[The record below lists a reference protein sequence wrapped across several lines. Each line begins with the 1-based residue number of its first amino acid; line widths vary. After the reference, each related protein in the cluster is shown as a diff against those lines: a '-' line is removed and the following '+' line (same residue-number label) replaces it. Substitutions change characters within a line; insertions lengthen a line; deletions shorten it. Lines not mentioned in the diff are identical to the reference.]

1 MLIGKYPKDGLTG
14 LRKRLE
20 EESDCSELSL
30 TRIMENTGNKSR
42 YNKTKWLS
50 LCQMPFLISH
60 YCCTVMK
67 KSPMGI
73 YSRQHHQY
81 PYIGTMAEESNLRK
95 SAWIRHGCNAF
106 DSKKITSQPLS
117 FWTEQDIL
125 IYIKRFNLDICSI
138 YGEIETLENGKL
150 HCTGCQRSGCVF
162 CGYGSHL
169 EKDGDKRF
177 LILKETH
184 PKQYNYCIN
193 GGQWSDNP
201 YYDPKASTEP
211 DEMGWVNW
219 NPKKIW
225 TPSKEGLGMGT
236 VFDMINAEYGEDF
249 IEYK

>member
-1 MLIGKYPKDGLTG
+1 MLMGLYTNRRDFSEHQSEKGKNF
-14 LRKRLE
+14 
-20 EESDCSELSL
+20 SDSEKTSVVG
-30 TRIMENTGNKSR
+30 EKSR
-42 YNKTKWLS
+42 FNKEKWLPLS
-50 LCQMPFLISH
+50 QMPFLISH
-60 YCCTVMK
+60 YCCIVMK
-67 KSPMGI
+67 KSPLGV
-73 YSRQHHQY
+73 YGRQNNQY
-81 PYIGTMAEESNLRK
+81 PYLGLMATESRMRK
-95 SAWIRHGCNAF
+95 QAWIRHGCNAF
-106 DSKKITSQPLS
+106 DSKKVTSQPLS

-125 IYIKRFNLDICSI
+125 AYIKRFNLDICSI

-150 HCTGCQRSGCVF
+150 HCTGCQRTGCLYCAF
-162 CGYGSHL
+162 GSHL

-236 VFDMINAEYGEDF
+236 VFDMINAEYGENF